1 MSDSTGNENR
11 KLVKILIVDDHPIVR
26 EGLAARIARQPDLV
40 VCGEAED
47 VADALELVKT
57 ARPDLII
64 VDLSLKS
71 GQGLDL
77 IKKITARDEKIKILV
92 SSMYDETLYAER
104 ALRAGALGYINK
116 QELSDKII
124 EAIRH
129 VLDGKIYLSAAMTE
143 RLLHRAVGA
152 AAPQLQQ
159 SPVET
164 LSNRELEIFKMI
176 GQGRTTRQIAGEVH
190 LSIKTVETHREN
202 IKSKLNVPNGAEL
215 SREAVQWVIENG
227 A

>member
-1 MSDSTGNENR
+1 M
-11 KLVKILIVDDHPIVR
+11 DDHPIVR
-26 EGLAARIARQPDLV
+26 EGLAARIARQPDLS

-57 ARPDLII
+57 TRPDLVI

-77 IKKITARDEKIKILV
+77 IKRIPACSENTKTLV
-92 SSMYDETLYAER
+92 SSMYDESLYAER
-104 ALRAGALGYINK
+104 ALRAGALGYVNK
-116 QELSDKII
+116 QEMSEKII

-129 VLDGKIYLSAAMTE
+129 VLTGKIYLSPTMTE
-143 RLLHRAVGA
+143 RLLHRAVGSP
-152 AAPQLQQ
+152 PQLAQ
-159 SPVET
+159 SPIET
-164 LSNRELEIFKMI
+164 LSDRELEIFKMI
-176 GQGRTTRQIAGEVH
+176 GQGKTTRQIAGDLH

-202 IKSKLNVPNGAEL
+202 IKSKLNILNAAEL
-215 SREAVQWVIENG
+215 SRAAVQWVMENG